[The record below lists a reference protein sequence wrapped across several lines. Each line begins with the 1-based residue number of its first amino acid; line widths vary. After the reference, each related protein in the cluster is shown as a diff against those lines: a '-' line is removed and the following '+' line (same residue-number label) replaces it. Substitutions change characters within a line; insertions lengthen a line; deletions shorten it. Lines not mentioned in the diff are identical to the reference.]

1 MIGRRLLAISAE
13 QVRTSS
19 VRRLNA
25 IQKARQWRAFY
36 AQKKEI
42 LWNRDWLAGDAVGF
56 EPVSGM
62 DSLLSGN
69 FTGKFSIPDPRMPIQ
84 EQETAA
90 PQRFLEYSPSKR
102 TGTFVQVSGKFGQVT
117 GKLSRFYVSS
127 DFLQGP
133 NLVFGT
139 HSCNQG
145 ASCNP
150 FNHRSSAADFI
161 GSSSAEVVR

>member
-69 FTGKFSIPDPRMPIQ
+69 FTGNIAI
-84 EQETAA
+84 
-90 PQRFLEYSPSKR
+90 
-102 TGTFVQVSGKFGQVT
+102 SG
-117 GKLSRFYVSS
+117 L
-127 DFLQGP
+127 
-133 NLVFGT
+133 
-139 HSCNQG
+139 
-145 ASCNP
+145 
-150 FNHRSSAADFI
+150 
-161 GSSSAEVVR
+161 

>member
-1 MIGRRLLAISAE
+1 MESSAPKVRILGRLETKHDSK
-13 QVRTSS
+13 T
-19 VRRLNA
+19 
-25 IQKARQWRAFY
+25 RQWRAFY

-56 EPVSGM
+56 EPVSLIN
-62 DSLLSGN
+62 SLLTGN

-117 GKLSRFYVSS
+117 GNLSRFYVSS

-139 HSCNQG
+139 HSG
-145 ASCNP
+145 
-150 FNHRSSAADFI
+150 FHRQ
-161 GSSSAEVVR
+161 